1 MQKRKIAIMEF
12 AEGIMEFADINSA
25 VNRWQ
30 VTTSMKTQIINSVLE
45 ITEIKNYKTETKE
58 FNQTRI
64 ERGLRDYQTLTNMV
78 NSTINLFLS
87 AVNQNALFNF
97 FMTEV
102 PII

>member
-1 MQKRKIAIMEF
+1 MEF

-78 NSTINLFLS
+78 SSTINLFLS

>member
-1 MQKRKIAIMEF
+1 MEF

-30 VTTSMKTQIINSVLE
+30 VTNSMKTQIINSVLE

-64 ERGLRDYQTLTNMV
+64 ERGL
-78 NSTINLFLS
+78 
-87 AVNQNALFNF
+87 
-97 FMTEV
+97 
-102 PII
+102 

>member
-1 MQKRKIAIMEF
+1 MEF

-30 VTTSMKTQIINSVLE
+30 VTSSMKTQIINSVLE

-64 ERGLRDYQTLTNMV
+64 ERGLRDYQTLKNMV
-78 NSTINLFLS
+78 SSTINLFLS

>member
-1 MQKRKIAIMEF
+1 MEF

-30 VTTSMKTQIINSVLE
+30 VTSSMKTQIINSVLE

-78 NSTINLFLS
+78 SSTINLFLS

>member
-1 MQKRKIAIMEF
+1 MEF

-30 VTTSMKTQIINSVLE
+30 VTSSMKTQIINSVLE

-64 ERGLRDYQTLTNMV
+64 ERGL
-78 NSTINLFLS
+78 
-87 AVNQNALFNF
+87 
-97 FMTEV
+97 
-102 PII
+102 